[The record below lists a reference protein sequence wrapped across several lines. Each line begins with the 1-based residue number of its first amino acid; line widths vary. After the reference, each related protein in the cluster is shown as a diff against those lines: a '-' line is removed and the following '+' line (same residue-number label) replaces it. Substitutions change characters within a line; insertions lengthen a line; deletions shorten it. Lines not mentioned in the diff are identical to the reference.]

1 MSRKSG
7 YDNKII
13 VNNRIVYKYSADMI
27 NKYKLLSNKIKFFWS
42 IRSKDRYKVIT
53 DIVETISNGN
63 IVIDSKNTYREVNNN
78 EFTIIRGDIS
88 HFFDSVD
95 KSKLYRIIFS
105 NGTFSNSEE
114 KLLKEIFFDRTIT
127 GIPQGNPISSILS
140 EIYLKNFDQYMTL
153 NYKYLL
159 YERFVDDFVLILPYS
174 VKNDELI
181 IIKNQIK
188 SFLNGINLKISEKK
202 FYMVTD
208 NDLKLNSGSFNFLG
222 YNISIKNIEDKYYV
236 CLKISTSKI
245 KKYKD
250 RIYKAFYEYNS
261 TEKETEDF
269 VRLKIKIENI
279 LVGVITVDKYGKKE
293 RLGIPFGYSLINDK
307 DNIKDIYNLFMHL
320 CYKSN
325 LKKDEFKLLIKIAKN
340 FKRMLDE
347 NYIYIINY
355 LKMPIKDLKNI
366 CHDMNVKN
374 ISNKTK
380 TEIIQRLFKKVYR
393 K

>member
-181 IIKNQIK
+181 IIK
-188 SFLNGINLKISEKK
+188 
-202 FYMVTD
+202 
-208 NDLKLNSGSFNFLG
+208 
-222 YNISIKNIEDKYYV
+222 
-236 CLKISTSKI
+236 
-245 KKYKD
+245 
-250 RIYKAFYEYNS
+250 
-261 TEKETEDF
+261 
-269 VRLKIKIENI
+269 
-279 LVGVITVDKYGKKE
+279 
-293 RLGIPFGYSLINDK
+293 
-307 DNIKDIYNLFMHL
+307 
-320 CYKSN
+320 KSN
-325 LKKDEFKLLIKIAKN
+325 
-340 FKRMLDE
+340 
-347 NYIYIINY
+347 
-355 LKMPIKDLKNI
+355 
-366 CHDMNVKN
+366 
-374 ISNKTK
+374 
-380 TEIIQRLFKKVYR
+380 
-393 K
+393 

>member
-1 MSRKSG
+1 
-7 YDNKII
+7 
-13 VNNRIVYKYSADMI
+13 
-27 NKYKLLSNKIKFFWS
+27 
-42 IRSKDRYKVIT
+42 
-53 DIVETISNGN
+53 
-63 IVIDSKNTYREVNNN
+63 
-78 EFTIIRGDIS
+78 
-88 HFFDSVD
+88 
-95 KSKLYRIIFS
+95 
-105 NGTFSNSEE
+105 
-114 KLLKEIFFDRTIT
+114 
-127 GIPQGNPISSILS
+127 
-140 EIYLKNFDQYMTL
+140 
-153 NYKYLL
+153 
-159 YERFVDDFVLILPYS
+159 
-174 VKNDELI
+174 
-181 IIKNQIK
+181 
-188 SFLNGINLKISEKK
+188 
-202 FYMVTD
+202 MVTD